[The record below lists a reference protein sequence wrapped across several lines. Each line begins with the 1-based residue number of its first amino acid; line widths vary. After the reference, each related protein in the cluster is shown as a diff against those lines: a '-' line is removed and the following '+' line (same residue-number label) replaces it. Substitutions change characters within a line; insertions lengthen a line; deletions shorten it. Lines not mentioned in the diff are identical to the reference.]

1 MEFCINFK
9 LLWAY
14 CQIFNYNNIKFYCC
28 FILQRQ
34 KLHAKYLKIN
44 HCIITFLLYRL
55 IIVTLILYHLIIEQI
70 MFQKY
75 LSFLLLAIW
84 RWNSDQGNSI
94 FLSTFCGAWLNKVK
108 VYWFFGR
115 SIQNFHAIQGYQTF
129 AGQWKTVTLLPVWL
143 ALFAIER
150 SIVVTIIT

>member
-1 MEFCINFK
+1 
-9 LLWAY
+9 
-14 CQIFNYNNIKFYCC
+14 
-28 FILQRQ
+28 
-34 KLHAKYLKIN
+34 
-44 HCIITFLLYRL
+44 
-55 IIVTLILYHLIIEQI
+55 

-143 ALFAIER
+143 ALFAIEVNSR
-150 SIVVTIIT
+150 DDNNLKRLVMKKKLEAQPTEPVSLTWQ